1 MTVTARGWGWL
12 FILLTVILSGWHL
25 NQGAATVN
33 WLDLNDL
40 QYTIVMDIRL
50 PRWLLVLANG
60 MALGLAGAALQLL
73 LRNPLAE
80 PGLIGVSSMS
90 ALVTVTLLYFGW
102 LAAFSWWLPLAA
114 VAGGLAGLL
123 LVVLL
128 AGRQHDIYRIILAGV
143 AVSSLAGSAMGL
155 ILYLAPNPFAFQ
167 EWSQWTLG
175 SLANRSWSHL
185 GLLLPCLLIGTLLL
199 WWTRTLLTALTLSEQ
214 TVATLGFRLVSQRN
228 GVLLAVAVLVAGSV
242 VSVGIIG
249 FVGLLAPHLVR
260 LLGQEHPQRVL
271 WLSAPAG
278 ALLLLAM
285 DIATRLIS
293 GARELPI
300 GIVAALVGAPLLV
313 ALLFHRYQRRFYE

>member
-1 MTVTARGWGWL
+1 MPDEA
-12 FILLTVILSGWHL
+12 IEH
-25 NQGAATVN
+25 
-33 WLDLNDL
+33 
-40 QYTIVMDIRL
+40 
-50 PRWLLVLANG
+50 
-60 MALGLAGAALQLL
+60 
-73 LRNPLAE
+73 
-80 PGLIGVSSMS
+80 
-90 ALVTVTLLYFGW
+90 
-102 LAAFSWWLPLAA
+102 
-114 VAGGLAGLL
+114 
-123 LVVLL
+123 
-128 AGRQHDIYRIILAGV
+128 
-143 AVSSLAGSAMGL
+143 
-155 ILYLAPNPFAFQ
+155 
-167 EWSQWTLG
+167 
-175 SLANRSWSHL
+175 
-185 GLLLPCLLIGTLLL
+185 
-199 WWTRTLLTALTLSEQ
+199 
-214 TVATLGFRLVSQRN
+214 VATLGFRLVSQRN

>member
-12 FILLTVILSGWHL
+12 FILLAVLLSGWHL

-242 VSVGIIG
+242 VSVGVIG